1 MVPLDQHLLLLLL
14 LLMFVFCCFVVFCPL
29 LFVLMDVGKYMPFSD
44 YATLGR
50 QQRLKLRVL
59 AFS

>member
-1 MVPLDQHLLLLLL
+1 
-14 LLMFVFCCFVVFCPL
+14 
-29 LFVLMDVGKYMPFSD
+29 MDVGKYMPFSD

>member
-1 MVPLDQHLLLLLL
+1 
-14 LLMFVFCCFVVFCPL
+14 